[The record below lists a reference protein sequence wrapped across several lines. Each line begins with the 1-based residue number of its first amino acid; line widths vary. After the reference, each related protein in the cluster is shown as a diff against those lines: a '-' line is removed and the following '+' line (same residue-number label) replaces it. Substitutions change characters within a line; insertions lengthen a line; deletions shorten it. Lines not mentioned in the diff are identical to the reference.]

1 MNFPEVGSMTEAEIL
16 APEPPLCSE
25 GDAWRYR
32 QGQRRIDI
40 TKADERFMAH
50 WCRDHPKDVATV
62 RAFWKEK

>member
-16 APEPPLCSE
+16 APEQPLCSE

-50 WCRDHPKDVATV
+50 
-62 RAFWKEK
+62 